1 MCQAFVDNIP
11 FTATMVPV
19 MIQMVEAVDGIS
31 IRPLAWA
38 LAFGACFG
46 GNGTLIG
53 ASANIVMASKV
64 ATLWHPV
71 PIRASP
77 SSCLALAPWRQ
88 ATVASLCAC
97 WPCLLRPP
105 ALRPRYIPLCTTFLF
120 AFSLISCSLLANGAV
135 EAIAQ
140 GTCCVLTYRAC
151 DATRCMCDMYTCAW
165 YACG

>member
-97 WPCLLRPP
+97 CLPVCLLALFAPPSCVTP
-105 ALRPRYIPLCTTFLF
+105 ALHSSVHYISLCL
-120 AFSLISCSLLANGAV
+120 
-135 EAIAQ
+135 
-140 GTCCVLTYRAC
+140 
-151 DATRCMCDMYTCAW
+151 
-165 YACG
+165 